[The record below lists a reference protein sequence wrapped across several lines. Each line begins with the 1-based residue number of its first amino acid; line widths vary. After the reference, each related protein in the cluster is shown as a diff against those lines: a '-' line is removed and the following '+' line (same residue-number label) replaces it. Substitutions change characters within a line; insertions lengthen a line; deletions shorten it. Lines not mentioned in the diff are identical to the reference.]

1 MIHFMYQ
8 QETPPQK
15 ESPIMQTTILF
26 NTPMR
31 IDSIFQSASVIG
43 FQEHGNIHNTVLVR
57 IDVNPY
63 APHIVCATDRTEYIA
78 VAIDKNGTVYGT
90 TTTGMRVPLTKTP
103 YTTPESA
110 TLTQVGEM
118 WVGSRYHFYADEDT
132 TFTDEETGEQVDIN
146 SDDIEDNLPVGA
158 TLTMRDKYMS
168 VTVRR
173 TGECSYNINGYETD
187 HSGAPYD
194 AQDALDFI
202 FKWYGATTRHTITRP

>member
-1 MIHFMYQ
+1 
-8 QETPPQK
+8 
-15 ESPIMQTTILF
+15 MQTILF

-31 IDSIFQSASVIG
+31 IDSIFQSASVIE
-43 FQEHGNIHNTVLVR
+43 FQEHGNIHNTMFVR
-57 IDVNPY
+57 LDVEPY

-90 TTTGMRVPLTKTP
+90 TTDSKRVPLTQTP
-103 YTTPESA
+103 YTAPESA

-118 WVGSRYHFYADEDT
+118 WVGSRYHFYADEDA
-132 TFTDEETGEQVDIN
+132 TFVDEETGEQVPIN
-146 SDDIEDNLPVGA
+146 SDTMSDVLPVGGV
-158 TLTMRDKYMS
+158 LTMTDKYTP

-173 TGECSYNINGYETD
+173 IDERSYNINGYATD

-202 FKWYGATTRHTITRP
+202 FKWYGTCTRHTITRP

>member
-1 MIHFMYQ
+1 
-8 QETPPQK
+8 
-15 ESPIMQTTILF
+15 MQTTILF

-31 IDSIFQSASVIG
+31 IDSIFQSASVIE
-43 FQEHGNIHNTVLVR
+43 FQEHGNIHNTMLVR
-57 IDVNPY
+57 LDAKPY
-63 APHIVCATDRTEYIA
+63 APHITAATNDTEYIA
-78 VAIDKNGTVYGT
+78 VTISRDGTVWAN

-103 YTTPESA
+103 YTTPESTA
-110 TLTQVGEM
+110 LTQVGEM

-146 SDDIEDNLPVGA
+146 SDDIKDNLPVGA
-158 TLTMRDKYMS
+158 TLTMRDKYTS

-173 TGECSYNINGYETD
+173 TGERSYNINGYETD

>member
-1 MIHFMYQ
+1 
-8 QETPPQK
+8 
-15 ESPIMQTTILF
+15 MQTAILF

-43 FQEHGNIHNTVLVR
+43 FQEHGNIHNAVFVR
-57 IDVNPY
+57 LDVEPY

-78 VAIDKNGTVYGT
+78 VAIDKSSTVYGT
-90 TTTGMRVPLTKTP
+90 TTDGKRVPLTKTP
-103 YTTPESA
+103 YTAPESA

-132 TFTDEETGEQVDIN
+132 VFVDEETGERVPIN
-146 SDDIEDNLPVGA
+146 SDDIEDNLTVGA
-158 TLTMRDKYMS
+158 TLTMRDRYTT

-173 TGECSYNINGYETD
+173 IDERSYRINGYATD

-194 AQDALDFI
+194 AGDALDFI
-202 FKWYGATTRHTITRP
+202 FKWYGTCTRHTITRP